1 MEQSARDLAH
11 AIRLMPGG
19 KERQARIDTLR
30 AMLQDIFELKQENR
44 RREIERLQRQIQNLQ
59 ENVHR
64 RAQMQDRMIT
74 RHLHRL
80 IDSTQVK

>member
-11 AIRLMPGG
+11 AIRLMPEGE
-19 KERQARIDTLR
+19 ERQARIDTLR

-44 RREIERLQRQIQNLQ
+44 RREIERLQRQIRNLQ
-59 ENVHR
+59 ENVQR